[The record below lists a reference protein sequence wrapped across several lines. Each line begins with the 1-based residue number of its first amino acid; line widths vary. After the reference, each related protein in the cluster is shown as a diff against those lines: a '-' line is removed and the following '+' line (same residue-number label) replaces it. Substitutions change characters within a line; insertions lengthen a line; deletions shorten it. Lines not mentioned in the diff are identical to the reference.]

1 MFGQAP
7 GDPNAYTQGVI
18 GLHNVVLAYPPSMGK
33 GSAAGV
39 VASIGSS
46 FLGIELAL
54 VVGIC
59 GGVPTRTGGKEIRL
73 GDVVISDGII

>member
-1 MFGQAP
+1 
-7 GDPNAYTQGVI
+7 
-18 GLHNVVLAYPPSMGK
+18 MGK

-39 VASIGSS
+39 AASIGSS

-59 GGVPTRTGGKEIRL
+59 GGVPTGTGRAVSGQ
-73 GDVVISDGII
+73 